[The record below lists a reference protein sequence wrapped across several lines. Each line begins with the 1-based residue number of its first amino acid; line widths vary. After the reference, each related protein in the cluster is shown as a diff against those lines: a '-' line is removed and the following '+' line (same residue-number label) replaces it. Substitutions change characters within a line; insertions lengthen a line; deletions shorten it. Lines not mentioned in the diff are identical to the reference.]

1 MTLNFQNR
9 IALFF
14 AGLFMAIQTLTI
26 VSVYQVSRDNLIR
39 QLAQNLMYAEQ
50 VFQRLLLERGE
61 RIAGETRILVADFG
75 FRSTL
80 GSSDAKTIA
89 SALENL
95 ALRIR
100 AQRAFFIDLT
110 GKIVADTQNSL
121 QDSGFVFPDALA
133 EAENSGKAVVF
144 GVLDGKLYEWAIVP
158 VLAPLSIGWVA
169 IAQQVDQRRVEQFKQ
184 LSPLPLE
191 ISMVELS
198 AGQSRI
204 LTSSLPEKMQGRL
217 TQQLLNADFVQNR
230 PEAAMASGEFDYI
243 SRIQRLPSAALDP
256 TIVAVLQI
264 DFNRAQAPYWP
275 LFNATAGL
283 MLLGLLVALAGSVL
297 IARNVS
303 RPVRALAGATER
315 MLQGDVNTQI
325 PVNSDDEFGRLAETF
340 NRAAVLAAQL
350 SELQMKDRQ
359 RREWVATVSH
369 DLRTPLTSL
378 YGFLETMQ
386 RKADSLPP
394 QEQQQFL
401 QTALRQTEKVS
412 RLAQELFELAKLE
425 CGETGLNPEHFCLAE
440 LLQDVSQK
448 FQLAAQQR
456 QIDLTAELRPEL
468 PPADADIG
476 LIERLL
482 TNLIDNALRHTP
494 AGGSIRISVTADQA
508 RLWVGVRDSGVG
520 IAPQYLPT
528 LFDWNSPL
536 SRQARNQGGGFGLLV
551 VDKIARLHGG
561 RIYVDSRLGQGSE
574 FRFDLPIASSS
585 CAKQR

>member
-1 MTLNFQNR
+1 MVLNFQNR

-14 AGLFMAIQTLTI
+14 AGLFVAIQTLTI

-39 QLAQNLMYAEQ
+39 QLTQNLVYAEQ

-61 RIAGETRILVADFG
+61 RMAGETRILVADFG

-80 GSSDAKTIA
+80 AGSDAKTIA

-100 AQRAFFIDLT
+100 AQRAFFIDLK
-110 GKIVADTQNSL
+110 GMIVADTQNSL
-121 QDSGFVFPDALA
+121 RDSGFVFPDALA
-133 EAENSGKAVVF
+133 EAEINGKAVVF
-144 GVLDGKLYEWAIVP
+144 GVLDDTLYEWAIVP
-158 VLAPLSIGWVA
+158 VLGPLPIGWVA

-184 LSPLPLE
+184 LSPLPLD
-191 ISMVELS
+191 ISMVELN

-204 LTSSLPEKMQGRL
+204 LTSSLPVNVQHQLRK
-217 TQQLLNADFVQNR
+217 QLLNADFVHNR
-230 PEAAMASGEFDYI
+230 PGAAMASGEFDYI
-243 SRIQRLPSAALDP
+243 SRIQPLPSAAIAP
-256 TIVAVLQI
+256 MIVAVLQI
-264 DFNRAQAPYWP
+264 DFNSAQAPYWP

-283 MLLGLLVALAGSVL
+283 MLLGLLLALAGSAL
-297 IARNVS
+297 IAHNVS

-315 MLQGDVNTQI
+315 MLQGDANTQI
-325 PVNSDDEFGRLAETF
+325 PVNSNDEFGRLAETF
-340 NRAAVLAAQL
+340 NRAAALAVQL
-350 SELQMKDRQ
+350 SDLQKRDQQ

-401 QTALRQTEKVS
+401 QTALRQTEKIS
-412 RLAQELFELAKLE
+412 RLAQELFELAQLE

-468 PPADADIG
+468 PSADADIG

-494 AGGSIRISVTADQA
+494 AGGSIRIKVTFDSE
-508 RLWVGVRDSGVG
+508 RLWISVRDSGIG
-520 IAPQYLPT
+520 IAPEYLPT

-536 SRQARNQGGGFGLLV
+536 SRRARNQGGGFGLLV

-561 RIYVDSRLGQGSE
+561 RIYVDSTLGQGSE
-574 FRFDLPIASSS
+574 FRFDLPTASSL
-585 CAKQR
+585 CTKQR